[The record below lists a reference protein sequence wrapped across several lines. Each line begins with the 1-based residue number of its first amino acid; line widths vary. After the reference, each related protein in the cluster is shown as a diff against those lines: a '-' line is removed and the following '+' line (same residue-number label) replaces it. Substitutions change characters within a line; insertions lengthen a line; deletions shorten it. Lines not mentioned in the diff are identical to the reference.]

1 MGTIKRMALFVF
13 AMATML
19 GVGFLAM
26 LWFAWDPVMPAIGW
40 LAGQQWF
47 FIVEAALLGIVLV
60 GTIALLVWAIAAP
73 RTSSRL
79 RIEREDGE
87 VDISRDAIVSTAR
100 NTIEAHR
107 GLAAKDVRMKIVGK
121 RDPKLRLRIKVDPGR
136 SGMLEQLGTTLTNE
150 VTTAVNALTGHPL
163 DRLRIS
169 FTKVESAYAAKGAGA
184 ASVQSYQPQQPQ
196 QPQQPARAPH
206 PARVLTA
213 EEMADEAVAGSE
225 GASLNTAAAMAR

>member
-1 MGTIKRMALFVF
+1 
-13 AMATML
+13 
-19 GVGFLAM
+19 
-26 LWFAWDPVMPAIGW
+26 
-40 LAGQQWF
+40 
-47 FIVEAALLGIVLV
+47 
-60 GTIALLVWAIAAP
+60 
-73 RTSSRL
+73 
-79 RIEREDGE
+79 
-87 VDISRDAIVSTAR
+87 
-100 NTIEAHR
+100 
-107 GLAAKDVRMKIVGK
+107 MKIVGK

-169 FTKVESAYAAKGAGA
+169 FTKRESAQAAKGAGA
-184 ASVQSYQPQQPQ
+184 ASVQSYQPQ